1 MVKLILKVHNGYCFD
16 QKNCET
22 RMCIDYRALNKVK
35 IRDNFPLPLIEDCI
49 EYITGKKWF
58 TLLDLKDGFFHV
70 EIDEETIPYTSFVT
84 PLGQYEYL
92 RMPFG
97 LKNAPANF
105 QRFVT
110 NIYKDLIESRKI
122 VVYVDNILIAT
133 TDFQSPILKFCPKY

>member
-1 MVKLILKVHNGYCFD
+1 MY
-16 QKNCET
+16 
-22 RMCIDYRALNKVK
+22 IDYRALNKK
-35 IRDNFPLPLIEDCI
+35 IIRDNFPLPLIEDCI